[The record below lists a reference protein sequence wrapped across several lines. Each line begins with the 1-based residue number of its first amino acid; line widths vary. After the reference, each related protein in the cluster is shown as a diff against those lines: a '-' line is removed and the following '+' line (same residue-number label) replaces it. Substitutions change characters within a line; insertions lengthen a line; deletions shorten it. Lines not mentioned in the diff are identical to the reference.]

1 MFLKQLVI
9 SFWVG
14 LIEQLL
20 TVDYMFEKE
29 LNEQRAGEKAIE
41 RSIVPT
47 RQTESIGDT
56 TARVFKEFSTE
67 VFREGSMREKETF
80 FDD

>member
-41 RSIVPT
+41 RSIVLT

-56 TARVFKEFSTE
+56 TARVFKELSTE
-67 VFREGSMREKETF
+67 VF
-80 FDD
+80 